1 MLRSLVAR
9 YSASA
14 HAILLGWNSVA
25 AFYVGSAD
33 FRNEVSGLQRSLH
46 LPTWILA
53 LLTGLINITATY
65 RDWQK
70 QH

>member
-1 MLRSLVAR
+1 MLRTLVAR

-33 FRNEVSGLQRSLH
+33 FRNEVSGLQHSLH
-46 LPTWILA
+46 LPTWTLA
-53 LLTGLINITATY
+53 LLTGLINITASY

-70 QH
+70 QQ